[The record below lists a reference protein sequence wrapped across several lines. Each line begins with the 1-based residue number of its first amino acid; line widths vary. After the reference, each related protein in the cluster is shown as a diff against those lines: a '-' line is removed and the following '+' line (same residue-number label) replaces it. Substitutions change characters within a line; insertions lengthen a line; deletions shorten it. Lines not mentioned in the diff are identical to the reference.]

1 MSRRGKDLKKMEG
14 RSLVRKMDLIEFSVK
29 LKMDLVWLSQ
39 DCGVSSEPTFTYKLL
54 DSDDKFIVI
63 ASDGVWDVMN
73 STEVVGF
80 IFEKLDMMSKE
91 KLPEALVNEAR
102 SRWEVINMYKQK
114 IIAEKQ
120 KDGNRNSTTI
130 QTIDDITCIIY
141 FINIPNV
148 EKELDKEEDKLKN
161 DNTLN

>member
-1 MSRRGKDLKKMEG
+1 MAVSRTFG
-14 RSLVRKMDLIEFSVK
+14 DLIGHN
-29 LKMDLVWLSQ
+29 
-39 DCGVSSEPTFTYKLL
+39 CGVSSEPTFTYKLL

>member
-1 MSRRGKDLKKMEG
+1 M
-14 RSLVRKMDLIEFSVK
+14 
-29 LKMDLVWLSQ
+29 
-39 DCGVSSEPTFTYKLL
+39 SSEPTFTYKLL